1 MVNSFEISLK
11 KNVFAPLRI
20 LNLFIKYFVNPF
32 VDIVFSDSS
41 FDSFSTSTS
50 FVLIEVMFLL
60 KFLSL
65 FSKFIF

>member
-11 KNVFAPLRI
+11 KNVFTPLRI